1 MKRYVHAADA
11 IFALIL
17 FAAFAVSI
25 LMVLTTGAQAYQKV
39 RTSVENHYSENTC
52 VSYIVMKLRHYDDAA
67 CNVSLGD
74 VEGVPALILSEIVDG
89 EEIITAIYY
98 HEGYVKEIY
107 ADSGYEFT
115 LDDGFQIIEA
125 QELTLTSPSPGLYNV
140 ECVGTGGGSAA
151 ATVSLRDW
159 GSL

>member
-11 IFALIL
+11 VFALIL

-25 LMVLTTGAQAYQKV
+25 LMVLTMGAQSYQKV
-39 RTSVENHYSENTC
+39 RSSVENHYSENTC
-52 VSYIVMKLRHYDDAA
+52 VSYIVMKLRHYDDAN
-67 CNVSLGD
+67 CEVSLGD

-115 LDDGFQIIEA
+115 LADGAEIIEA
-125 QELTLTSPSPGLYNV
+125 QKLTLTSPAPGLYRV
-140 ECVGTGGGSAA
+140 SCIGTGGSEAA

-159 GSL
+159 GAI

>member
-52 VSYIVMKLRHYDDAA
+52 VSYIVMKLRHYDDAS

-74 VEGVPALILSEIVDG
+74 VEGTPALLLSEIIDDYEYV
-89 EEIITAIYY
+89 TAIYF
-98 HEGYVKEIY
+98 HEGFVMELY
-107 ADSGYEFT
+107 AESGYEFT

-125 QELTLTSPSPGLYNV
+125 QGLTLTSPSPGLYNV
-140 ECVGTGGGSAA
+140 ECVGIGGGQAA